1 MSDDRLNKIISLAL
15 IGFASF
21 ASLLPIAL
29 AVMNALKTTV
39 EISTNP
45 LAPPTSFH
53 LENFTSAWQSAA
65 LGPSL
70 LHSAEVA
77 ALTLLFVCLTSAPS
91 AYVLARQQGRGWRIL
106 TFFFLASLTL
116 PAPLS
121 LYPPPFS

>member
-1 MSDDRLNKIISLAL
+1 MTADRLNKIFSLVL
-15 IGFASF
+15 IGVASF

-45 LAPPTSFH
+45 LAPPTSLHF
-53 LENFTSAWQSAA
+53 ENFTSAWKSAA

-77 ALTLLFVCLTSAPS
+77 GLLSHWRTSRAPQKQTNFIKYDGEL
-91 AYVLARQQGRGWRIL
+91 YVGEEVDKLQI
-106 TFFFLASLTL
+106 
-116 PAPLS
+116 
-121 LYPPPFS
+121 PPS